1 MASIAAEPQS
11 EGRHIAVTEGRHI
24 AVTANVPGPVTWSSY
39 KFTGKMHK
47 YD

>member
-1 MASIAAEPQS
+1 MASVAAEPQS

-24 AVTANVPGPVTWSSY
+24 AVTANAPSVTWSSY
-39 KFTGKMHK
+39 KFTGKMHN